1 MLPRRSR
8 ALAVPLERA
17 SASSSRRWYRPAT
30 EPLPSEPG
38 RLVVIALLARA
49 RQARGC
55 TTPGDDRLETRAY
68 AVKRYLFRLGHA
80 ARSARFATSIGQL
93 VVGLAPVIGWGPV
106 PRDPAQRAAFI
117 RAHRRSVQRWLDDL
131 QAAGI
136 AAHEPERDDDRVWWR
151 TQIVLHAVPT
161 PADSELRVARARAR
175 AWGLRERRR
184 QALPRVAPALA
195 GIRARSGVPQAA
207 TRARIA
213 RGREI
218 AAHESRRRARV
229 EVQLQRAQE
238 LSEVSRDL
246 THPFGAPP
254 TSAVSLNSANG
265 SRRSETVQIE
275 GSASIHPA
283 LTVKD
288 HVAAADK
295 TGAHGRA
302 ACAIATTAPAP
313 RTAGT
318 EEVVHLSREDFD
330 ALGRERLAAASASV
344 SSRSALVGEHVRRR
358 VQEVYSWPAGSRC
371 PLGRLREAWAAHRYG
386 LASVVDSGS
395 VLAGKVGPGLAARV
409 GRAIELYDTHA
420 QHRPP
425 NWPAT
430 GAAALCALAS
440 QHRADRFAG
449 DVARL
454 RMLAKR
460 MQAIALEDD
469 AVRLA
474 RARRRAAARE
484 TLANELRSRRL
495 RLAAPRYETAE
506 RRRERV
512 RDVLLLAGDNPAK
525 WPNAALAVAH
535 HPALSGRDVRLL
547 EPDPCEELDGVGAR
561 ATRYRDELAAGAW
574 RLPPTFAPSLPAS
587 QEVSA
592 VWH

>member
-1 MLPRRSR
+1 VLPRRPR

-17 SASSSRRWYRPAT
+17 SASSSRRWYRPAS

-49 RQARGC
+49 RRERGC

-80 ARSARFATSIGQL
+80 RRSARFATSIGQL

-106 PRDPAQRAAFI
+106 PSDPTQRAAFI

-131 QAAGI
+131 ESAGV
-136 AAHEPERDDDRVWWR
+136 AAHEPERDSDGVWWR
-151 TQIVLHAVPT
+151 TQIVLLAAPVPT
-161 PADSELRVARARAR
+161 KSELLAARARAR
-175 AWGLRERRR
+175 TWGLRERRR
-184 QALPRVAPALA
+184 QERTRVAPTLA
-195 GIRARSGVPQAA
+195 GIRGRSGVPRSS

-213 RGREI
+213 RGREL

-229 EVQLQRAQE
+229 EAQLQRAQAH
-238 LSEVSRDL
+238 SEVSRDL

-254 TSAVSLNSANG
+254 TSAVPSDSANRW
-265 SRRSETVQIE
+265 RRSETAQIE
-275 GSASIHPA
+275 GPA
-283 LTVKD
+283 AIRPAPTMKD
-288 HVAAADK
+288 PAAVADK

-302 ACAIATTAPAP
+302 ARATVTAAPAP
-313 RTAGT
+313 QTAGT
-318 EEVVHLSREDFD
+318 EEVRRLSRGDFD
-330 ALGRERLAAASASV
+330 ALVRERLAAASAPIP
-344 SSRSALVGEHVRRR
+344 SRFALIGDHVRRR
-358 VQEVYSWPAGSRC
+358 VEEVSVWPAGSRC

-395 VLAGKVGPGLAARV
+395 VLAGKVGPRLATRV
-409 GRAIELYDTHA
+409 GRAIELYDTYA

-425 NWPAT
+425 TWPAS

-454 RMLAKR
+454 RALAKR
-460 MQAIALEDD
+460 MKAIALEEDS
-469 AVRLA
+469 RCLA
-474 RARRRAAARE
+474 NARRRAAARK
-484 TLANELRSRRL
+484 TLADDLRSRRL
-495 RLAAPRYETAE
+495 LLAAPRYETAE

-512 RDVLLLAGDNPAK
+512 RDAVLLAGDNPAK
-525 WPNAALAVAH
+525 WPNAALALAH
-535 HPALSGRDVRLL
+535 HPALAGRKVQLL
-547 EPDPCEELDGVGAR
+547 EPDRCEELDGVGAR
-561 ATRYRDELAAGAW
+561 AGRYRDELAAGVW
-574 RLPPTFAPSLPAS
+574 LLPSTFAPSPPAS

-592 VWH
+592 QWP